1 MLLYHVF
8 WDLDAKGGADDD
20 DGYFGDSSSGDDKA
34 TALIGQWSKD
44 SVDLSNSYT
53 GAISMLQATING
65 SGEEANGGG
74 VGVVLNACT
83 VHLQEMNHHVVQ
95 WGHGKKDDI
104 EMERYRQ

>member
-1 MLLYHVF
+1 
-8 WDLDAKGGADDD
+8 
-20 DGYFGDSSSGDDKA
+20 
-34 TALIGQWSKD
+34 
-44 SVDLSNSYT
+44 
-53 GAISMLQATING
+53 MLQATING